1 MNKYEK
7 LQAEKIPEKTNSLI
21 TVKDLKSS
29 EFNKIDDSAVAL
41 VSKDIEKGDS
51 IKVHPLPSE
60 K

>member
-1 MNKYEK
+1 
-7 LQAEKIPEKTNSLI
+7 LI

-29 EFNKIDDSAVAL
+29 ELNKMDDSAVAL